1 MIIEGME
8 LKALQ
13 LEQENPY
20 TMVKVSH
27 TSNGVT
33 YEARGWALW
42 DGQGEWTNREGY
54 RIAALRAKRK
64 IARRLRWERYR
75 YNRAS
80 KASNACDWAR
90 LESERQ
96 RHECETI
103 EILHSDGGTVQL

>member
-33 YEARGWALW
+33 YDARGWALW
-42 DGQGEWTNREGY
+42 DGQQEWSNCEGE
-54 RIAALRAKRK
+54 RIALLRAKRK
-64 IARRLRWERYR
+64 IAKRLKWEAALSHELK
-75 YNRAS
+75 RALS
-80 KASNACDWAR
+80 ARIKANNVHIDACVALRDV
-90 LESERQ
+90 
-96 RHECETI
+96 CE
-103 EILHSDGGTVQL
+103 LHADGGTIQL